1 VEPTQVVV
9 AERADVPLAQL
20 PLMPEHLDDRTGLP
34 PHILNPV
41 PLLIVL
47 SGPSGVGKD
56 SVLKRMKELGYP
68 FHFVVT
74 ATTRPQR
81 PGEVHGQDYL
91 FITEDQYRQWLAQGE
106 FLEHARVYDYNYGV
120 PKQQV
125 RDAWAR
131 GQDVILRIDVQGA
144 ATIRRIVPQALFI
157 FLAAASLDELM
168 RRLVERKTETGAGLT
183 HRMATAR
190 AEMQRLNDFDYVVI
204 NSDECLDQAVNQILA
219 IIQAEK
225 CRVQPRRIAL

>member
-1 VEPTQVVV
+1 MV
-9 AERADVPLAQL
+9 AEHTDVPLAQL
-20 PLMPEHLDDRTGLP
+20 PLMPEHLDERTGLP
-34 PHILNPV
+34 PHIMHPA

-56 SVLKRMKELGYP
+56 SVLKRMKEQGYP

-74 ATTRPQR
+74 ATTRPRR
-81 PGEVHGQDYL
+81 PGEVDGRDYL
-91 FITEDQYRQWLAQGE
+91 FITDEQYRQWLAQGE
-106 FLEHARVYDYNYGV
+106 FLEHAQVYDHNYGV

-131 GQDVILRIDVQGA
+131 GQDVILRVDVQGA
-144 ATIRRIVPQALFI
+144 ATIKRIVPEAVFI

-168 RRLVERKTETGAGLT
+168 YRLVERKTETGADLEK
-183 HRMATAR
+183 RMATAR

-204 NSDECLDQAVNQILA
+204 NSDECLDKAVRQILA
-219 IIQAEK
+219 IIQTEK
-225 CRVQPRRIAL
+225 CRVRPRQITL